1 MQDLWLHLYLE
12 SDSFPALSSM
22 HQSLAICNPLDTF
35 ELQVTG
41 GLGRKENNYFYPVCA
56 KVKCKI

>member
-1 MQDLWLHLYLE
+1 ME